1 MVRLISTSL
10 VGAHDAR
17 GDATCEVSARTRGGA
32 QHGGNV
38 HLLHLSSP
46 GVRAAAHLFSSKSST
61 PLALSMMADGGELS
75 MMAQMSESLWKQ
87 KRARMKADLAA
98 QLLELDEFEAREK
111 ALQQMAVL
119 QPGSAAGSLGA
130 GTAELQAALEME
142 MAKSAALQAE
152 LDKTRLQAELNLQK
166 VAAFWCA
173 RRSTPSRLRC
183 LSATLL
189 FSTRQS

>member
-1 MVRLISTSL
+1 MFTS
-10 VGAHDAR
+10 
-17 GDATCEVSARTRGGA
+17 SF
-32 QHGGNV
+32 
-38 HLLHLSSP
+38 LSLALAFAP
-46 GVRAAAHLFSSKSST
+46 QPTLFSSKSST
-61 PLALSMMADGGELS
+61 PLALSMMAEGGELS
-75 MMAQMSESLWKQ
+75 MMAQMSESFWKQ

-173 RRSTPSRLRC
+173 R
-183 LSATLL
+183 
-189 FSTRQS
+189 

>member
-1 MVRLISTSL
+1 MLALL
-10 VGAHDAR
+10 VAAAAPAYSPGLAGLPLPPLA
-17 GDATCEVSARTRGGA
+17 ATRG
-32 QHGGNV
+32 
-38 HLLHLSSP
+38 
-46 GVRAAAHLFSSKSST
+46 AAVT
-61 PLALSMMADGGELS
+61 MAADDGELA
-75 MMAQMSESLWKQ
+75 MLQAMSDSFWKQ
-87 KRARMKADLAA
+87 KRARMKAELAA

-173 RRSTPSRLRC
+173 R
-183 LSATLL
+183 
-189 FSTRQS
+189 

>member
-1 MVRLISTSL
+1 MYTSFISLALAFAPQPT
-10 VGAHDAR
+10 
-17 GDATCEVSARTRGGA
+17 
-32 QHGGNV
+32 
-38 HLLHLSSP
+38 
-46 GVRAAAHLFSSKSST
+46 LFSSKSST

-75 MMAQMSESLWKQ
+75 MMAQMSESFWKQ

-189 FSTRQS
+189 FSTCQS